1 MYVCKCLS
9 NGNCNI
15 LSWIVAIIISFY
27 AIVKTAVLSKIP
39 LLTLLNIDKCY
50 NMCINYYL

>member
-15 LSWIVAIIISFY
+15 LSWIVAITISFY
-27 AIVKTAVLSKIP
+27 AIVKTVLLSKIP
-39 LLTLLNIDKCY
+39 LSTLQNIDECY
-50 NMCINYYL
+50 NKCTQNYL